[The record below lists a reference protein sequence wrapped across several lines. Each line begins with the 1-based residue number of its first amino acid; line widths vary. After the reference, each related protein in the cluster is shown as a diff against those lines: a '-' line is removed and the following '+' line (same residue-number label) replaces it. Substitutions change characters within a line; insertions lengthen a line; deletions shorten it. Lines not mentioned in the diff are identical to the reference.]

1 VLLTAQ
7 MSRHCR
13 AAAERSEQERES
25 AGAMNSIGN
34 IHTALAEIQMVQIGR
49 GARNAL
55 SARYPLNLF
64 LDVLARVGLMSILR
78 LSSTLAI

>member
-1 VLLTAQ
+1 MLLTAQ

-34 IHTALAEIQMVQIGR
+34 IHTALAKFR
-49 GARNAL
+49 WCRLGAVHETRF
-55 SARYPLNLF
+55 PP
-64 LDVLARVGLMSILR
+64 DIH
-78 LSSTLAI
+78 